1 MSRVPSIPDIPGIAT
16 STTATSG
23 QLARASRMA
32 SRPSVASAITWMSLC
47 PSITARIP
55 ARTRLWS
62 STSITLIDRRSTAD
76 MVVLQRQLGDD
87 LGPFEWRRTDFERSA
102 EQRGALAH
110 PKDAQAGTSRLLP
123 LGDASWIESDAVVA
137 NPEPDVAIEA
147 AQVDVDAGG
156 LRVFI
161 RVGQRF
167 LCDPVE
173 SRLDRRRQ
181 AVAQP
186 IDLERDLGSGGLLGQ
201 RTQRRDQA
209 EIVEHRGPQVL
220 GHAVHLLERF
230 LQRSLHR
237 LQLLARLGIA
247 GPLQQQIQ
255 ADDLVGQRLAGLIV

>member
-1 MSRVPSIPDIPGIAT
+1 SMPDMLGMAT

-32 SRPSVASAITWMSLC
+32 WRPSVASAITWMSLC

-87 LGPFEWRRTDFERSA
+87 LGPFERRRTDFERSA

-123 LGDASWIESDAVVA
+123 LGDASWIESDAVAA

-147 AQVDVDAGG
+147 AQADLYAGA
-156 LRVFI
+156 LRAII
-161 RVGQRF
+161 RVAQRF
-167 LCDPVE
+167 LRAPAE
-173 SRLDRRRQ
+173 TRLARRRH

-186 IDLERDLGSGGLLGQ
+186 I
-201 RTQRRDQA
+201 
-209 EIVEHRGPQVL
+209 H
-220 GHAVHLLERF
+220 
-230 LQRSLHR
+230 
-237 LQLLARLGIA
+237 LARDVA
-247 GPLQQQIQ
+247 
-255 ADDLVGQRLAGLIV
+255 A